1 MATQLHVH
9 PAQMRYGAVM
19 PAPDRKRAFRA
30 ARRHSIM
37 VRIYKLGLPLAA
49 LGVAALYFV
58 PTQLTVKPKEGQASV
73 ESIKIASGGL
83 KMMNPRYQGVHE
95 KYGVYDIRA
104 DSALQQ
110 VKTPEIMN
118 FDKINAEILSKEGE
132 KTTLTAPSGIFH
144 SKQEELTF
152 DNGVTIGGDAGIAGQ
167 LKTAKAFM
175 KENRLVSKD
184 PVSLAYHGHTIQADS
199 VEFWSGENRAIFTGS
214 VKVHLERTPT
224 EGKQQ

>member
-9 PAQMRYGAVM
+9 PAQMRYGGIM

-30 ARRHSIM
+30 ARLHSWLVSFM
-37 VRIYKLGLPLAA
+37 KLGLPLAA
-49 LGVAALYFV
+49 LGVGALYILPSQLQV
-58 PTQLTVKPKEGQASV
+58 PVGPGVASV
-73 ESIKIASGGL
+73 QAINIASGGL

-104 DSALQQ
+104 ESALQQ
-110 VKTPEIMN
+110 VKAPEIMH
-118 FDKINAEILSKEGE
+118 FDKINAEIVSKEGE

-152 DNGVTIGGDAGIAGQ
+152 DNGVTIGGEAGIAGQ

-175 KENRLVSKD
+175 KENRLISKD
-184 PVSLAYHGHTIQADS
+184 PVSLAYHGHTIQSDS
-199 VEFWSGENRAIFTGS
+199 VEVWSGENRAIFTGN